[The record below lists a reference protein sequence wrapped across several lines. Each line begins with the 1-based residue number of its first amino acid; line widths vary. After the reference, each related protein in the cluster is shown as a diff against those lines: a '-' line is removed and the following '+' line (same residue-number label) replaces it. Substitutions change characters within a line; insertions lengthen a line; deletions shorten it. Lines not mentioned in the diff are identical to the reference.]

1 MIKIDNL
8 KKQFGETCAC
18 DIPSFTINDGDI
30 LGLVGNNGAGKTT
43 LFRLLL
49 DLLKADEGSVSYV
62 FSLPDGEASGTVA
75 TAGMSGTVA
84 SAGMSGTVASAGM
97 SGTVASAGMSG
108 TVATEGA
115 MGTVATEGAVAINP
129 TESEAWKQH
138 VGAYIDEGFLIDFL
152 TPEEYFA
159 FLGKVSG
166 ISQQEVDARLQ
177 QFERFANGEVF
188 GQKKLIRNLSAGNK
202 MKVGIISALFRRPK
216 TVILDEPFNFLD
228 PTSQMV
234 LKHLLQDYANETG
247 STILI
252 SSHNLQHTVDIST
265 RIALLEHGKIIR
277 DLSNNEGSAASE
289 LQEYFEAE

>member
-62 FSLPDGEASGTVA
+62 FSLPDGELSGT
-75 TAGMSGTVA
+75 M
-84 SAGMSGTVASAGM
+84 
-97 SGTVASAGMSG
+97 
-108 TVATEGA
+108 
-115 MGTVATEGAVAINP
+115 ATEGAVAINP

-166 ISQQEVDARLQ
+166 ISQQEVDERLQ

>member
-75 TAGMSGTVA
+75 
-84 SAGMSGTVASAGM
+84 SARMSGTVASAGM

-115 MGTVATEGAVAINP
+115 MCTVAINP

>member
-62 FSLPDGEASGTVA
+62 FPLPDGELSGTV
-75 TAGMSGTVA
+75 V
-84 SAGMSGTVASAGM
+84 
-97 SGTVASAGMSG
+97 
-108 TVATEGA
+108 TEG
-115 MGTVATEGAVAINP
+115 TVAINP

-166 ISQQEVDARLQ
+166 ISQQEVDERLQ

-216 TVILDEPFNFLD
+216 IVILDEPFNFLD